1 MRLEGLR
8 PFLKSLKK
16 KKFFFLEKKKEEEI
30 FTLMEIIH
38 FVV

>member
-16 KKFFFLEKKKEEEI
+16 KKFFFIEKKK
-30 FTLMEIIH
+30 
-38 FVV
+38 